1 MLQDISTTTLE
12 SPGFA
17 EYKETLPKEPE
28 GNVKKIYS
36 IACHSSKDWTSV
48 HRELVKDGS
57 SDVHVPTDQLVGHV
71 LMIRSIVMTRGSY
84 KLTET
89 EAAELAKDSRVKCV
103 DTLMFLHILVLMR

>member
-1 MLQDISTTTLE
+1 MDELNDGVAGISTTTLE

-57 SDVHVPTDQLVGHV
+57 TDVQ
-71 LMIRSIVMTRGSY
+71 SF
-84 KLTET
+84 
-89 EAAELAKDSRVKCV
+89 EL
-103 DTLMFLHILVLMR
+103 